1 MNNYIAVAI
10 ASVLLAFSGSG
21 VRADANEPPSME
33 FLEFLGEWESS
44 DGQWMDP
51 LTINELQENE
61 MQVIKSSNVIED
73 QNDE

>member
-1 MNNYIAVAI
+1 MTVAI
-10 ASVLLAFSGSG
+10 ASILLTLLGNN
-21 VRADANEPPSME
+21 VHADENKPPSME